1 MLQKSDHG
9 DIIKQR
15 REGCRMKDRD
25 IIILDFE
32 FNPVFDP
39 EVKPAMC
46 NEIIEIGAVKLNERL
61 KICDRFNTYIRPVHN
76 EITPI
81 ITSITGIT
89 AETVENSPLFAQAME
104 SFAEWAGECPR
115 FYTWSDTDRGVLLAE
130 MDYKLNEDDPLY
142 DVFESYWVDLQRLF
156 GRIMGFQKSMGLSN
170 ALGVLEIVFSGTE
183 HGALADAENT
193 ARIMKILRDK
203 KRVRELKARTKV
215 TYNRS
220 TSSAGFTMGNLFAE
234 QFAKLSDGE
243 SDE

>member
-1 MLQKSDHG
+1 
-9 DIIKQR
+9 
-15 REGCRMKDRD
+15 MKDKD

-46 NEIIEIGAVKLNERL
+46 NEIIEIGAVKLDSRFD
-61 KICDRFNTYIRPVHN
+61 ICDRFNTYIRPVHN

-89 AETVENSPLFAQAME
+89 GETVEGSPLFAQAME
-104 SFAEWAGECPR
+104 EFAEWAGERPR

-142 DVFESYWVDLQRLF
+142 NVFESYWVDLQRLF
-156 GRIMGFQKSMGLSN
+156 GKIMGFQKSMGLSN
-170 ALGVLEIVFSGTE
+170 ALGALEIVFSGTE

-193 ARIMKILRDK
+193 ARVMKILHDK
-203 KRVRELKARTKV
+203 KRIRELKSRTKV
-215 TYNRS
+215 TYNKNTS
-220 TSSAGFTMGNLFAE
+220 TGGFTIGNLFAE
-234 QFAKLSDGE
+234 QFEKLSV
-243 SDE
+243 SDEET